1 MKPGKNVY
9 QEIQWDCQADFR
21 EAIGGKLAVE
31 LIPEVDASLE
41 TSIDESL
48 EHVQWSQV
56 FALNEWDRGWN
67 EYTPFRDRP
76 QDWEKEN
83 KFSVRR

>member
-31 LIPEVDASLE
+31 LIPEVEIGRA
-41 TSIDESL
+41 
-48 EHVQWSQV
+48 HV
-56 FALNEWDRGWN
+56 
-67 EYTPFRDRP
+67 
-76 QDWEKEN
+76 
-83 KFSVRR
+83 